1 MGDILFLA
9 HRVPFPPDR
18 GDKIRAFNILSY
30 LSRRKRVHLIAFADD
45 PADLK
50 RKNGLGKVTASRQ
63 IVWRGKSQ
71 AVAGVQAL
79 ASRRPISLT
88 AFDNPELRQAVQNA
102 LAQRSIDTIY
112 VFSSQM
118 AQYLP
123 AKPRQRVVMDFVD
136 MDSAKFATY
145 GKTTRGFTG
154 WMMRRE
160 ARMLAQ
166 YEKSVAAKA
175 DASLFVSDAEAG
187 LFRERTRA
195 ERVHAVENGID
206 TVKFDPAAA
215 FARIEAVAPLIVF
228 TGQMDYRPNVEGVTW
243 FAETVFPHIRVR
255 HPEAQFAIVGRKPD
269 AAVQALAKIDGVTVT
284 GEVPDVRPWLAAA
297 SVVVAPLKLAR
308 GVQNKVLEAMAMA
321 RPVVASTAA
330 ATGIDHGGTIAL
342 GEGVG
347 GMADAVTALMEDP
360 AHGAELGKAARQR
373 VIDLYGWDAKLAA
386 LDEIMGFKGRSDPQP
401 RRKAAA

>member
-18 GDKIRAFNILSY
+18 GDKIRAFNVLRY
-30 LSRRKRVHLIAFADD
+30 LSRHKRVHLIAFADD

-50 RKNGLGKVTASRQ
+50 DRSGLAKVTASRE
-63 IVWRGKSQ
+63 IVWRGKGQ
-71 AVAGVQAL
+71 AAAGVQAL
-79 ASRRPISLT
+79 IGRRPFSLT
-88 AFDNPELRQAVQNA
+88 AFDNPELRNAVDAA
-102 LAQRSIDTIY
+102 LAKRSIDTIY

-145 GKTTRGFTG
+145 GKTTGGFTG

-160 ARMLAQ
+160 ARMLAH
-166 YEKSVAAKA
+166 YEKSIAAKA
-175 DASLFVSDAEAG
+175 DASLFVSEAEAD

-206 TVKFDPAAA
+206 TVKFDPSAK
-215 FARIEAVAPLIVF
+215 FGQIEAVAPLIVF
-228 TGQMDYRPNVEGVTW
+228 TGQMDYRPNIEGVTW
-243 FAETVFPHIRVR
+243 FAEAVFPHIRLL

-321 RPVVASTAA
+321 RPVVASPAA

-347 GMADAVTALMEDP
+347 GMADAINALIADP
-360 AHGAELGKAARQR
+360 ARGIELGKAARER

-386 LDEIMGFKGRSDPQP
+386 LDAIMGFKGRSDPQP

>member
-50 RKNGLGKVTASRQ
+50 RKNGLSKITASRQ
-63 IVWRGKSQ
+63 IVWRGKGQ

-79 ASRRPISLT
+79 ASRRPFSLT
-88 AFDNPELRQAVQNA
+88 AFDNPELRQAVQDA

-112 VFSSQM
+112 IFSSQM

-123 AKPRQRVVMDFVD
+123 VRPRQRVVMDFVD

-175 DASLFVSDAEAG
+175 DASLFVSEAEAA

-195 ERVHAVENGID
+195 DRVHAVENGID
-206 TVKFDPAAA
+206 TVKFDPVAA

-228 TGQMDYRPNVEGVTW
+228 TGQMDYRPNIEGVTW

-269 AAVQALAKIDGVTVT
+269 AAVQALARIDGVTVT

-321 RPVVASTAA
+321 RPVVASAAA

-342 GEGVG
+342 GDGVG
-347 GMADAVTALMEDP
+347 GMADAVNALIEDP
-360 AHGAELGKAARQR
+360 ERGVELGKAARQR
-373 VIDLYGWDAKLAA
+373 VIELYGWDAKLAA